1 MTDVENITLEAE
13 LLPEE
18 AEREIANA
26 VSARHAI
33 ARKYVKRVRKRNPD
47 ATPAEVIRM
56 LERHYVT
63 AITVAGGIVTVGAI
77 AAEIGIALIPGGG
90 AVKAGAKSAGVQAA
104 KKAGKEAAK
113 KAGKEAA
120 KAVAKGAALNAARAG
135 AQRAAALL
143 PAGDEQLQFEITA
156 IFALAIADIHGMDL
170 DRDQA
175 HALVYG
181 LSNERVSQ
189 KQIAAMAVDL
199 ASASTDD
206 IVGVGHTIASGR
218 KDWSHWANTL
228 ADTLPGGAA
237 QDLVRTVQTGRLE
250 TVRSGLSGRQQTA
263 IEYGVGALA
272 GGVTRFVFG
281 REVVNAAKTAF
292 AEAPSEFP
300 DHLTVPINV
309 TAEEEEDEPNRAL
322 VALEDAA
329 KATGNW
335 VANAAVTVTRPF
347 RSVDLD
353 GDGVPDEPQALT
365 AVKGVGGAIA
375 GVAGTVG
382 AGMAGGANAAGSGV
396 AAAAVTV
403 TRPFRGVDLDGD
415 GVPDE
420 PQALTAVKG
429 VGGAIAGVAGTVGE
443 GVASLFK
450 PKKQGKR
457 AAGEPRREIEA
468 AEASDGQ

>member
-1 MTDVENITLEAE
+1 MIDVENITLEAE
-13 LLPEE
+13 LSNED
-18 AEREIANA
+18 AEREIAKA

-33 ARKYVKRVRKRNPD
+33 ARKYVMRVRKRNPH
-47 ATPAEVIRM
+47 ATPAEIITM
-56 LERHYVT
+56 LERHYVA
-63 AITVAGGIVTVGAI
+63 AITIAGGIVTAGSI
-77 AAEIGIALIPGGG
+77 AAAVGIALIPGGG
-90 AVKAGAKSAGVQAA
+90 AATAAKTVSAQAAKKAGKVAA
-104 KKAGKEAAK
+104 KKAGKEAV
-113 KAGKEAA
+113 KAL
-120 KAVAKGAALNAARAG
+120 AKGAALNAAKTG

-189 KQIAAMAVDL
+189 KQIAAMATDL
-199 ASASTDD
+199 ASAWTDGN
-206 IVGVGHTIASGR
+206 VGIGNTIAAGR

-250 TVRSGLSGRQQTA
+250 TVRSGLNGRQQAA
-263 IEYGVGALA
+263 IEYGVGAVA
-272 GGVTRFVFG
+272 GGVARFAFG
-281 REVVNAAKTAF
+281 RDVVEAARTAF

-300 DHLTVPINV
+300 DHLSVPINIM
-309 TAEEEEDEPNRAL
+309 AEEEEDEPNRAL

-365 AVKGVGGAIA
+365 AVKGVGGA
-375 GVAGTVG
+375 
-382 AGMAGGANAAGSGV
+382 
-396 AAAAVTV
+396 
-403 TRPFRGVDLDGD
+403 L
-415 GVPDE
+415 
-420 PQALTAVKG
+420 
-429 VGGAIAGVAGTVGE
+429 AGVAGTVGE
-443 GVASLFK
+443 GVTSLFK
-450 PKKQGKR
+450 PKKRGKH
-457 AAGEPRREIEA
+457 AAGEPRRET
-468 AEASDGQ
+468 EASDDQ

>member
-1 MTDVENITLEAE
+1 MTDVESITLEAE
-13 LLPEE
+13 LPNED

-26 VSARHAI
+26 VSARQAI
-33 ARKYVKRVRKRNPD
+33 ARRYVKRVRKRNPD
-47 ATPAEVIRM
+47 ATPAEVITM

-63 AITVAGGIVTVGAI
+63 AITVAGGIVTAGSI
-77 AAEIGIALIPGGG
+77 AAAVGIALMPGGG
-90 AVKAGAKSAGVQAA
+90 AATAAKSVGAQAA
-104 KKAGKEAAK
+104 KKAGKVAAK
-113 KAGKEAA
+113 KAGKVAAKKAAKEAA
-120 KAVAKGAALNAARAG
+120 KAVAKGAALNAARTG
-135 AQRAAALL
+135 AQRVAALL

-156 IFALAIADIHGMDL
+156 VFALAIADIHGKVL

-175 HALVYG
+175 HALVYL

-189 KQIAAMAVDL
+189 KQIAIMATDL
-199 ASASTDD
+199 ASASTDG

-218 KDWSHWANTL
+218 TDWSHWANTL

-250 TVRSGLSGRQQTA
+250 TVRSGLSGRQQAA
-263 IEYGVGALA
+263 IEYGVGAVA

-281 REVVNAAKTAF
+281 REVVEAARTAF

-300 DHLTVPINV
+300 EHLAVPIEV

-329 KATGNW
+329 KATGTW
-335 VANAAVTVTRPF
+335 VAAAAVTVTRPF

-382 AGMAGGANAAGSGV
+382 G
-396 AAAAVTV
+396 
-403 TRPFRGVDLDGD
+403 
-415 GVPDE
+415 
-420 PQALTAVKG
+420 
-429 VGGAIAGVAGTVGE
+429 

-450 PKKQGKR
+450 PKKQRKL
-457 AAGEPRREIEA
+457 AAGEPQREIEA

>member
-13 LLPEE
+13 LLHED

-26 VSARHAI
+26 VSTRHAV

-47 ATPAEVIRM
+47 ATPAEVIAM

-63 AITVAGGIVTVGAI
+63 AITVAGGMVAAGAI
-77 AAEIGIALIPGGG
+77 AADIGIALIPGVG
-90 AVKAGAKSAGVQAA
+90 AVTAGAKSAGAQAA

-113 KAGKEAA
+113 KAAKEAAKKAAKEAA
-120 KAVAKGAALNAARAG
+120 KAAAKGAALNAARRG
-135 AQRAAALL
+135 AQRVAALL

-156 IFALAIADIHGMDL
+156 IFALAIADIHGMAL

-181 LSNERVSQ
+181 LSNGRVSQ
-189 KQIAAMAVDL
+189 KQIAAMATDL
-199 ASASTDD
+199 ASASTDG

-237 QDLVRTVQTGRLE
+237 QDLVRTVQTGQLE
-250 TVRSGLSGRQQTA
+250 TVRSGLNGRQQAA

-281 REVVNAAKTAF
+281 REVVDAAKTAF

-335 VANAAVTVTRPF
+335 VTNAAVTVTRPF

-353 GDGVPDEPQALT
+353 GDGVPDQ
-365 AVKGVGGAIA
+365 
-375 GVAGTVG
+375 
-382 AGMAGGANAAGSGV
+382 
-396 AAAAVTV
+396 
-403 TRPFRGVDLDGD
+403 
-415 GVPDE
+415 

-450 PKKQGKR
+450 PKKQGKL
-457 AAGEPRREIEA
+457 AVGEPRREIEA

>member
-13 LLPEE
+13 LPNEE
-18 AEREIANA
+18 AEREIAKA

-33 ARKYVKRVRKRNPD
+33 ARKYVMRVRKRNPD
-47 ATPAEVIRM
+47 ATPAEVITM
-56 LERHYVT
+56 LERHYVA
-63 AITVAGGIVTVGAI
+63 AITIAGGIVTAGSI
-77 AAEIGIALIPGGG
+77 AAAVGIALIPGGG
-90 AVKAGAKSAGVQAA
+90 AATAAKTVSAQAAKKAGKVAA
-104 KKAGKEAAK
+104 KKAGKEAV
-113 KAGKEAA
+113 KAL
-120 KAVAKGAALNAARAG
+120 AKGAALNAAKTG
-135 AQRAAALL
+135 AQKAAALL

-189 KQIAAMAVDL
+189 KQIAAMATDL
-199 ASASTDD
+199 ANASTDGN
-206 IVGVGHTIASGR
+206 VGIGNTIAAGR

-250 TVRSGLSGRQQTA
+250 TVRSGLNGKQQAA
-263 IEYGVGALA
+263 IEYGVGAVA
-272 GGVTRFVFG
+272 GGVARFAFG
-281 REVVNAAKTAF
+281 REVVEASRTAF

-300 DHLTVPINV
+300 DHLSVPLTV
-309 TAEEEEDEPNRAL
+309 TAVEEEDESNRAL

-335 VANAAVTVTRPF
+335 VASAAVTVTRPF

-382 AGMAGGANAAGSGV
+382 
-396 AAAAVTV
+396 
-403 TRPFRGVDLDGD
+403 
-415 GVPDE
+415 
-420 PQALTAVKG
+420 
-429 VGGAIAGVAGTVGE
+429 E
-443 GVASLFK
+443 GVTSLFK
-450 PKKQGKR
+450 PKKRGKH

-468 AEASDGQ
+468 AEASEDQ